1 MSDIA
6 SVHDIQWYADVPR
19 SIWKHT
25 VFGLALLGV
34 TFGGFGAWAL
44 TAPLASAVISQGSFV
59 ATGQNKIV
67 QHFGGGV
74 IKELMVSE
82 GDMVEAGQPLVLL
95 DETAALAKD
104 RELFLRR
111 ARLEAI
117 SSRLLSQYQGREQMS
132 TPAFLDDNM
141 GEPEVIE
148 IIESQKLNFDAQRTK
163 FEGELSILEQN
174 MLSLE
179 FRAEGYDRQKLSY
192 EQQLA
197 LLREEHEGKAVLFKK
212 GLLRG
217 TELKA
222 LERAIADAEG
232 QIGRLD
238 SEIAQATSQV
248 ERTRQ
253 EIAQAESAYREE
265 ALDRLQGIQGEL
277 DVVREQSREAE
288 NVLQRASIVAPVAG
302 TVVRSFYHTNGGVI
316 ESGKAVMEILPHDVP
331 LLIEAQVPRTDIDS
345 VRVGQPA
352 TIRLTA
358 LNQRTTPVLQGH
370 VIYVSADALSDQQQ
384 AGKTHDV
391 YLARIDIP
399 PSELQRVRGFQPTPG
414 MPAEIMI
421 QIEERTFFSYL
432 AKPVTDSMARA
443 FTER

>member
-25 VFGLALLGV
+25 AFGFVLLGL
-34 TFGGFGAWAL
+34 TFGGFGTWAL
-44 TAPLASAVISQGSFV
+44 TAPLASAVIAQGSFV

-82 GDMVEAGQPLVLL
+82 GDLVKSGQPLVLL
-95 DETAALAKD
+95 DETAALARD

-117 SSRLLSQYQGREQMS
+117 AARLLAQYQGLDRMS
-132 TPAFLDDNM
+132 PPAFLKNNL

-148 IIESQKLNFDAQRTK
+148 ILESQKLSFDAQRNK
-163 FEGELSILEQN
+163 IEGELSILEQN

-179 FRAEGYDRQKLSY
+179 FRAEGYDRQKASY
-192 EQQLA
+192 EQQLE
-197 LLREEHEGKAVLFKK
+197 LLRQEHEGKATLFEK

-222 LERAIADAEG
+222 IERAMADAEG

-238 SEIAQATSQV
+238 SEIDQATSQV

-253 EIAQAESAYREE
+253 EIRQAETAFREE

-288 NVLQRASIVAPVAG
+288 NVLQRASIVAPVSG
-302 TVVRSFYHTNGGVI
+302 TIVRTYYHTNGGVI
-316 ESGKAVMEILPHDVP
+316 ESGKAVMEILPDDVP
-331 LLIEAQVPRTDIDS
+331 LLIEAQVPRTDIDT

-352 TIRLTA
+352 TIRLVA
-358 LNQRTTPVLQGH
+358 LNQRTTPVLEGH
-370 VIYVSADALSDQQQ
+370 VIYVSADALSDQQS
-384 AGKTHDV
+384 GKNQDV
-391 YLARIDIP
+391 YLARIDISP
-399 PSELQRVRGFQPTPG
+399 TQLARVRGFQPTPG

-421 QIEERTFFSYL
+421 QVEERTFFDYL
-432 AKPVTDSMARA
+432 AKPITDSMARA

>member
-25 VFGLALLGV
+25 VFGFALLGL
-34 TFGGFGAWAL
+34 TFGGFGTWAL
-44 TAPLASAVISQGSFV
+44 TAPLASAVIAQGSFV

-82 GDMVEAGQPLVLL
+82 GDLVKSGQPLVLL
-95 DETAALAKD
+95 DETAALARD

-117 SSRLLSQYQGREQMS
+117 AARLLAQYQGLDRMS
-132 TPAFLDDNM
+132 PPAFLKNNL

-148 IIESQKLNFDAQRTK
+148 ILESQKLSFDAQRNK
-163 FEGELSILEQN
+163 IEGELSILEQN

-179 FRAEGYDRQKLSY
+179 FRAEGYDRQKASY
-192 EQQLA
+192 EQQLE
-197 LLREEHEGKAVLFKK
+197 LLRQEHQGKATLFEK

-222 LERAIADAEG
+222 IERAMADAEG

-238 SEIAQATSQV
+238 SEIDQATSQV

-253 EIAQAESAYREE
+253 EIRQAETAFREE

-288 NVLQRASIVAPVAG
+288 NVLQRASIVAPVSG
-302 TVVRSFYHTNGGVI
+302 TIVRTYYHTNGGVI
-316 ESGKAVMEILPHDVP
+316 ESGKAVMEILPDDVP
-331 LLIEAQVPRTDIDS
+331 LLIEAQIPRTDIDN

-352 TIRLTA
+352 TIRLVA
-358 LNQRTTPVLQGH
+358 LNQRTTPVLEGH
-370 VIYVSADALSDQQQ
+370 VIYVSADALSDQQS
-384 AGKTHDV
+384 GKNQDV
-391 YLARIDIP
+391 YLARIDISP
-399 PSELQRVRGFQPTPG
+399 TQLARVRGFQPTPG

-421 QIEERTFFSYL
+421 QVEERTFFDYL
-432 AKPVTDSMARA
+432 AKPITDSMARA

>member
-25 VFGLALLGV
+25 AFGFVLLGL
-34 TFGGFGAWAL
+34 TFGGFGTWAL
-44 TAPLASAVISQGSFV
+44 TAPLASAVIAQGSFV

-82 GDMVEAGQPLVLL
+82 GDLVKSGQPLVLL
-95 DETAALAKD
+95 DETAALARD

-117 SSRLLSQYQGREQMS
+117 AARLLAQYQGLDRMS
-132 TPAFLDDNM
+132 PPAFLKNNL

-148 IIESQKLNFDAQRTK
+148 ILESQKLSFDAQRNK
-163 FEGELSILEQN
+163 IEGELSILEQN

-179 FRAEGYDRQKLSY
+179 FRAEGYDRQKASY
-192 EQQLA
+192 EQQLE
-197 LLREEHEGKAVLFKK
+197 LLRQEHKGKATLFEK

-222 LERAIADAEG
+222 IERAMADAEG

-238 SEIAQATSQV
+238 SEIDQATSQV

-253 EIAQAESAYREE
+253 EIRQAETAFREE

-288 NVLQRASIVAPVAG
+288 NVLQRASIVAPVSG
-302 TVVRSFYHTNGGVI
+302 TIVRTYYHTNGGVI
-316 ESGKAVMEILPHDVP
+316 ESGKAVMEILPDDVP
-331 LLIEAQVPRTDIDS
+331 LLIEAQVPRTDIDT

-352 TIRLTA
+352 TIRLVA
-358 LNQRTTPVLQGH
+358 LNQRTTPVLEGH
-370 VIYVSADALSDQQQ
+370 VIYVSADALSDQQS
-384 AGKTHDV
+384 GKNQDV
-391 YLARIDIP
+391 YLARIDISP
-399 PSELQRVRGFQPTPG
+399 TQLARVRGFQPTPG

-421 QIEERTFFSYL
+421 QVEERTFFDYL
-432 AKPVTDSMARA
+432 AKPITDSMARA

>member
-19 SIWKHT
+19 SILKHT
-25 VFGLALLGV
+25 VFGFALLGL
-34 TFGGFGAWAL
+34 TFGGFGTWAL

-82 GDMVEAGQPLVLL
+82 GDLVKAGQPLVLL
-95 DETAALAKD
+95 DETAALARD

-117 SSRLLSQYQGREQMS
+117 AARLLAQYQGLDRMS
-132 TPAFLDDNM
+132 PPAFLKNHL

-148 IIESQKLNFDAQRTK
+148 ILESQKLNFDAQRNK
-163 FEGELSILEQN
+163 IEGELSILEQN

-179 FRAEGYDRQKLSY
+179 FRAEGYDRQKASY
-192 EQQLA
+192 EQQLE
-197 LLREEHEGKAVLFKK
+197 LLRQEHEGKATLFEK

-222 LERAIADAEG
+222 IERAMADAEG

-238 SEIAQATSQV
+238 SEIDQATSQV

-253 EIAQAESAYREE
+253 EVVQAESAFREE

-288 NVLQRASIVAPVAG
+288 NVLQRASILAPVSG
-302 TVVRSFYHTNGGVI
+302 TIVRAYYHTNGGVI
-316 ESGKAVMEILPHDVP
+316 ESGKAVMEILPDDVP
-331 LLIEAQVPRTDIDS
+331 LLIEAQVPRTDIDN
-345 VRVGQPA
+345 VRVGQMA
-352 TIRLTA
+352 TIRLVA
-358 LNQRTTPVLQGH
+358 LNQRTTPVLEGH
-370 VIYVSADALSDQQQ
+370 VIYVSADALSDQQS
-384 AGKTHDV
+384 GKNQDV
-391 YLARIDIP
+391 YLARIDISP
-399 PSELQRVRGFQPTPG
+399 TQLARVRGFQPTPG

-421 QIEERTFFSYL
+421 QVEERTFFDYL
-432 AKPVTDSMARA
+432 AKPITDSMARA

>member
-19 SIWKHT
+19 SILKHT
-25 VFGLALLGV
+25 VFGFALLGL
-34 TFGGFGAWAL
+34 TFGGFGTWAL

-82 GDMVEAGQPLVLL
+82 GDLVKAGQPLVLL
-95 DETAALAKD
+95 DETAALARD

-117 SSRLLSQYQGREQMS
+117 AARLLAQYQGLDRMS
-132 TPAFLDDNM
+132 PPAFLKNHL

-148 IIESQKLNFDAQRTK
+148 ILESQKLSFDAQRNK
-163 FEGELSILEQN
+163 IEGELSILEQN

-179 FRAEGYDRQKLSY
+179 FRAEGYDRQKASY
-192 EQQLA
+192 EQQLE
-197 LLREEHEGKAVLFKK
+197 LLRQEHKGKATLFDK

-222 LERAIADAEG
+222 IERAMADAEG

-238 SEIAQATSQV
+238 SEIDQATSQV

-253 EIAQAESAYREE
+253 EVVQAETAFREE

-288 NVLQRASIVAPVAG
+288 NVLQRASILAPVSG
-302 TVVRSFYHTNGGVI
+302 TIVRAYYHTNGGVI
-316 ESGKAVMEILPHDVP
+316 ESGKAVMEILPDDVP
-331 LLIEAQVPRTDIDS
+331 LLIEAQVPRTDIDN
-345 VRVGQPA
+345 VRVGQMA
-352 TIRLTA
+352 TIRLVA
-358 LNQRTTPVLQGH
+358 LNQRTTPVLEGH
-370 VIYVSADALSDQQQ
+370 VIYVSADALSDQQS
-384 AGKTHDV
+384 GKNQDV
-391 YLARIDIP
+391 YLARIDISP
-399 PSELQRVRGFQPTPG
+399 TQLARVRGFQPTPG

-421 QIEERTFFSYL
+421 QVEERTFFNYL
-432 AKPVTDSMARA
+432 AKPITDSMARA

>member
-6 SVHDIQWYADVPR
+6 SVHDLKWYADVPR
-19 SIWKHT
+19 SIWKQT
-25 VFGLALLGV
+25 LFGLLLLV
-34 TFGGFGAWAL
+34 LTFGGFGTWAL

-82 GDMVEAGQPLVLL
+82 GDIVEEGQPLVLL
-95 DETAALAKD
+95 DETAAAARD

-117 SSRLLSQYQGREQMS
+117 AARLQSQYEGVERMRTS
-132 TPAFLDDNM
+132 DFLKDRIGDA
-141 GEPEVIE
+141 EVVE
-148 IIESQKLNFDAQRTK
+148 IVESQKLNFDAQHMK
-163 FEGELSILEQN
+163 LEGQLKILEQN

-179 FRAEGYDRQKLSY
+179 FRAEGYDRQKASY
-192 EQQLA
+192 EQQLV
-197 LLREEHEGKAVLFKK
+197 LLKEEHDAKSVLFEK

-238 SEIAQATSQV
+238 SEIDQATSQV

-253 EIAQAESAYREE
+253 EIEQAQSDHGEE
-265 ALDRLQGIQGEL
+265 ALDKLQSIQSEL
-277 DVVREQSREAE
+277 DAVREQSREAE
-288 NVLQRASIVAPVAG
+288 NVLQRASIMAPVSG
-302 TVVRSFYHTNGGVI
+302 TVVRSYYHTNGGVI
-316 ESGKAVMEILPHDVP
+316 ESGKTVMEILPRDVP

-358 LNQRTTPVLQGH
+358 LNQRTTPVLEGH
-370 VIYVSADALSDQQQ
+370 VVYVSADALSNEQ
-384 AGKTHDV
+384 AGKPHDV
-391 YLARIDIP
+391 YMARIDIP
-399 PSELQRVRGFQPTPG
+399 AVQLARVRGFQPTPG

-421 QIEERTFFSYL
+421 QIEERTFFDYL
-432 AKPVTDSMARA
+432 AKPVVDSMSRA

>member
-19 SIWKHT
+19 SILKHT
-25 VFGLALLGV
+25 VFGFALLGL
-34 TFGGFGAWAL
+34 TFGGFGTWAL

-82 GDMVEAGQPLVLL
+82 GDLVKAGQPLVLL
-95 DETAALAKD
+95 DETAALARD

-117 SSRLLSQYQGREQMS
+117 AARLLAQYQGLDRMS
-132 TPAFLDDNM
+132 PPAFLKNHL

-148 IIESQKLNFDAQRTK
+148 ILESQKLSFDAQRNK
-163 FEGELSILEQN
+163 IEGELSILEQN

-179 FRAEGYDRQKLSY
+179 FRAEGYDRQKASY
-192 EQQLA
+192 EQQLE
-197 LLREEHEGKAVLFKK
+197 LLRQEHKGKATLFDK

-222 LERAIADAEG
+222 IERAMADAEG

-238 SEIAQATSQV
+238 SEIDQATSQV

-253 EIAQAESAYREE
+253 EVVQAESAFREE

-288 NVLQRASIVAPVAG
+288 NVLQRASIVAPVSG
-302 TVVRSFYHTNGGVI
+302 TIVRAYYHTNGGVI
-316 ESGKAVMEILPHDVP
+316 ESGKAVMEILPDDVP
-331 LLIEAQVPRTDIDS
+331 LLIEAQVPRTDIDN
-345 VRVGQPA
+345 VRVGQMA
-352 TIRLTA
+352 TIRLVA
-358 LNQRTTPVLQGH
+358 LNQRTTPVLEGH
-370 VIYVSADALSDQQQ
+370 VIYVSADALSDQQS
-384 AGKTHDV
+384 GKNQDV
-391 YLARIDIP
+391 YLARIDISP
-399 PSELQRVRGFQPTPG
+399 TQLARVRGFQPTPG

-421 QIEERTFFSYL
+421 QVEERTFFNYL
-432 AKPVTDSMARA
+432 AKPITDSMARA

>member
-25 VFGLALLGV
+25 VFGIALLGI

-82 GDMVEAGQPLVLL
+82 GDTVKVGQPLVLL

-117 SSRLLSQYQGREQMS
+117 AARLLSQYQGVDKMIS
-132 TPAFLDDNM
+132 PAFLDDHL

-148 IIESQKLNFDAQRTK
+148 ILESQKLNFDAQRTK
-163 FEGELSILEQN
+163 IEGELSILEQN

-179 FRAEGYDRQKLSY
+179 FRAEGYDRQKASY
-192 EQQLA
+192 EQQLD
-197 LLREEHEGKAVLFKK
+197 LLRQEHEGKATLFEK

-222 LERAIADAEG
+222 IERAMADAEG

-238 SEIAQATSQV
+238 SEIDQTTSQV

-253 EIAQAESAYREE
+253 EIVQAESAFRED

-288 NVLQRASIVAPVAG
+288 NVLQRASIVAPVSG
-302 TVVRSFYHTNGGVI
+302 TIVRTYYHTNGGVI
-316 ESGKAVMEILPHDVP
+316 ESGKAVMEILPDDVP
-331 LLIEAQVPRTDIDS
+331 LLIEAQVPRTEIDS

-352 TIRLTA
+352 TIRLVA
-358 LNQRTTPVLQGH
+358 LNQRTTPVIEGH
-370 VIYVSADALSDQQQ
+370 VIYVSADSLSDQEQGRPQ
-384 AGKTHDV
+384 DV
-391 YLARIDIP
+391 YLARIDIS
-399 PSELQRVRGFQPTPG
+399 PSELSRVRGFQPTPG

-421 QIEERTFFSYL
+421 QIEERTFFNYL
-432 AKPVTDSMARA
+432 AKPITDSMARA

>member
-19 SIWKHT
+19 SILKHT
-25 VFGLALLGV
+25 VFGFALLGL
-34 TFGGFGAWAL
+34 TFGGFGTWAL

-82 GDMVEAGQPLVLL
+82 GDLVKAGQPLVLL
-95 DETAALAKD
+95 DETAALARD

-117 SSRLLSQYQGREQMS
+117 AARLLAQYQGLDRMS
-132 TPAFLDDNM
+132 PPAFLKNHL

-148 IIESQKLNFDAQRTK
+148 ILESQKLNFDAQRNK
-163 FEGELSILEQN
+163 IEGELSIRKQN

-179 FRAEGYDRQKLSY
+179 FRAEGYDRQKASY
-192 EQQLA
+192 EQQLE
-197 LLREEHEGKAVLFKK
+197 LLRQEHEGKATLFEK

-222 LERAIADAEG
+222 IERAMADAEG

-238 SEIAQATSQV
+238 SEIDQAMSQV

-253 EIAQAESAYREE
+253 EVVQAESAFREE

-288 NVLQRASIVAPVAG
+288 NVLQRASIVAPVSG
-302 TVVRSFYHTNGGVI
+302 TIVRAYYHTNGGVI
-316 ESGKAVMEILPHDVP
+316 ESGKAVMEILPDDVP
-331 LLIEAQVPRTDIDS
+331 LLIEAQVPRTDIDN
-345 VRVGQPA
+345 VRVGQMA
-352 TIRLTA
+352 TIRLVA
-358 LNQRTTPVLQGH
+358 LNQRTTPVLEGH
-370 VIYVSADALSDQQQ
+370 VIYVSADALSDQQS
-384 AGKTHDV
+384 GKNQDV
-391 YLARIDIP
+391 YLARIDISP
-399 PSELQRVRGFQPTPG
+399 TQLVRVRGFQPTPG

-421 QIEERTFFSYL
+421 QVEERTFFNYL
-432 AKPVTDSMARA
+432 AKPITDSMARA

>member
-25 VFGLALLGV
+25 VFGFALLGL
-34 TFGGFGAWAL
+34 TFGGFGTWAL

-82 GDMVEAGQPLVLL
+82 GDQVTAGQPLVLL
-95 DETAALAKD
+95 DETAALARD

-117 SSRLLSQYQGREQMS
+117 AARLLAQYQGLDRMS
-132 TPAFLDDNM
+132 PPAFLKNNL

-148 IIESQKLNFDAQRTK
+148 ILESQKLSFDAQRNK
-163 FEGELSILEQN
+163 IEGELSILEQN

-179 FRAEGYDRQKLSY
+179 FRAEGYDRQKASY
-192 EQQLA
+192 EHQLE
-197 LLREEHEGKAVLFKK
+197 LLRQEHKGKATLFDK

-222 LERAIADAEG
+222 IERAMADAEG

-238 SEIAQATSQV
+238 SEIDQATSQV

-253 EIAQAESAYREE
+253 EIRQAETAFREE

-288 NVLQRASIVAPVAG
+288 NVLQRASIVAPVSG
-302 TVVRSFYHTNGGVI
+302 TIVRTYYHTNGGVI
-316 ESGKAVMEILPHDVP
+316 ESGKAVMEILPDDVP
-331 LLIEAQVPRTDIDS
+331 LLIEAQIPRTDIDN

-352 TIRLTA
+352 TIRLVA
-358 LNQRTTPVLQGH
+358 LNQRTTPVLEGH
-370 VIYVSADALSDQQQ
+370 VIYVSADALSDQQS
-384 AGKTHDV
+384 GKNQDV
-391 YLARIDIP
+391 YLARIDISP
-399 PSELQRVRGFQPTPG
+399 TQLARVRGFQPTPG

-421 QIEERTFFSYL
+421 QVEERTFFDYL
-432 AKPVTDSMARA
+432 AKPITDSMARA

>member
-6 SVHDIQWYADVPR
+6 SVHDIKWYADVPR
-19 SIWKHT
+19 SIWKQT
-25 VFGLALLGV
+25 LFGVLLLLI
-34 TFGGFGAWAL
+34 TFGGFGTWAL

-74 IKELMVSE
+74 IKELLVNE
-82 GDMVEAGQPLVLL
+82 GDVVVEGQPLVLL
-95 DETAALAKD
+95 DETAAAARD

-117 SSRLLSQYQGREQMS
+117 VSRLQSQYKGLETMEHNDFLKGRM
-132 TPAFLDDNM
+132 AD
-141 GEPEVIE
+141 PEVVE
-148 IIESQKLNFDAQRTK
+148 IIESQKLNFDAQRMK
-163 FEGELSILEQN
+163 LDGDLKMLEQN
-174 MLSLE
+174 ILSLE
-179 FRAEGYDRQKLSY
+179 FRAEGYDRQKASY

-197 LLREEHEGKAVLFKK
+197 LLKDEHNAKSVLFEK

-217 TELKA
+217 TEIKA

-232 QIGRLD
+232 QIGRLE
-238 SEIAQATSQV
+238 SEMDQAISQV
-248 ERTRQ
+248 ERTHQ
-253 EIAQAESAYREE
+253 EIEQTQRGYGED
-265 ALDRLQGIQGEL
+265 ALDRLQAIQTEL
-277 DVVREQSREAE
+277 DAVREQSREAE
-288 NVLQRASIVAPVAG
+288 NVLQRASILAPVSG

-316 ESGKAVMEILPHDVP
+316 ESGKAVMEILPSDVP
-331 LLIEAQVPRTDIDS
+331 LLIEAQVGRTDIDS

-352 TIRLTA
+352 TIRLSA

-370 VIYVSADALSDQQQ
+370 VVYVSADALSNEQ
-384 AGKTHDV
+384 AGKAHDV
-391 YLARIDIP
+391 YMARVDIP
-399 PSELQRVRGFQPTPG
+399 ADQLARVRGFQPTPG

-421 QIEERTFFSYL
+421 QIEERTFFDYL
-432 AKPVTDSMARA
+432 AKPVKDSMSRA